1 MSNSTEREKY
11 YLGIPIPDYV
21 LKSYENLVIDK
32 ENPPPLLSLEEF
44 EERFLRHE
52 NGLENVEG
60 VQIMMLGKDFIAL
73 QERLEALK
81 SPITFK

>member
-1 MSNSTEREKY
+1 MNKPIQPKKHF
-11 YLGIPIPDYV
+11 LGLPIPDHV

-44 EERFLRHE
+44 EERFLQHE
-52 NGLENVEG
+52 NGLENAEG

-73 QERLEALK
+73 QERLKAMK
-81 SPITFK
+81 NPITLK